1 LQGHGHAEPFLGSFA
16 PPQQLG
22 REYGM
27 AIAKNIGPD
36 LYFLADGSLDRKT
49 AAIDEGINVLDV
61 DAMSGK
67 VADGPNAGIRC
78 HGSIV
83 VCWRPDGKSRIDGTD
98 SRRLWFRRGLRSHQK
113 A

>member
-1 LQGHGHAEPFLGSFA
+1 
-16 PPQQLG
+16 
-22 REYGM
+22 M

-36 LYFLADGSLDRKT
+36 LYCLADGSLDRKT

-83 VCWRPDGKSRIDGTD
+83 VCWRPDGKCRIDGTD

>member
-1 LQGHGHAEPFLGSFA
+1 MPT
-16 PPQQLG
+16 
-22 REYGM
+22 
-27 AIAKNIGPD
+27 AKNIGPD
-36 LYFLADGSLDRKT
+36 LYFLAYGSLDRKT